1 MRDRLNYLG
10 GGATVVGLL
19 CLMATRLWPDTGWL
33 VTAGEV
39 LCLSGVALLA
49 VRLWKHGL

>member
-10 GGATVVGLL
+10 GGATVAGLL
-19 CLMATRLWPDTGWL
+19 GLMAARLWPGADWM

-39 LCLSGVALLA
+39 LIAAGVLLLA